1 MIRLAVFATGL
12 LCLAAPLPRGPAV
25 GLPRSPA
32 GVAPLPSLTEV
43 GDSARASWQ
52 RRDLRAFLAPAG
64 ASRVVVTLPAAGPS
78 APVTAEQA
86 RAMLLSYV
94 QGTQEVE
101 AILRRAEAVDSAQ
114 GYVELNRRYR
124 VIGIPGERES
134 VILLGYRRGRS
145 AWVLT
150 EVRIA
155 S

>member
-1 MIRLAVFATGL
+1 MIRSLS
-12 LCLAAPLPRGPAV
+12 LAAALALLG
-25 GLPRSPA
+25 SPA
-32 GVAPLPSLTEV
+32 PRPRVPASPPALPGLTEV

-64 ASRVVVTLPAAGPS
+64 AGRLVVTLPAAGQS
-78 APVTAEQA
+78 APITAEQA
-86 RAMLLSYV
+86 RAMLSSYV

-101 AILRRAEAVDSAQ
+101 TVLQRAEVVDSAQ
-114 GYVELNRRYR
+114 GYVGLSRRYR
-124 VIGIPGERES
+124 EVGIPGERQS

>member
-1 MIRLAVFATGL
+1 MIRSLP
-12 LCLAAPLPRGPAV
+12 LAAALLLLGGSSPPPRLPATLPA
-25 GLPRSPA
+25 
-32 GVAPLPSLTEV
+32 LPSLTEV
-43 GDSARASWQ
+43 GDSARAAWQ

-64 ASRVVVTLPAAGPS
+64 AGRVVVTLPAAGPS
-78 APVTAEQA
+78 APIIAEQA

-101 AILRRAEAVDSAQ
+101 AVLLRAEEVDSAQ
-114 GYVELNRRYR
+114 GYVELSRRYR
-124 VIGIPGERES
+124 VVGIPGERES

>member
-1 MIRLAVFATGL
+1 MIRLGVLTTGL
-12 LCLAAPLPRGPAV
+12 LLLTAPLPRGPAAPLSS
-25 GLPRSPA
+25 GPA
-32 GVAPLPSLTEV
+32 APLPSLAEV

-64 ASRVVVTLPAAGPS
+64 ASRVVVTLPTAGPS
-78 APVTAEQA
+78 APITAEQA

-101 AILRRAEAVDSAQ
+101 AILRRAEVVDSAQ
-114 GYVELNRRYR
+114 GYVELSRRYR
-124 VIGIPGERES
+124 VVGIPGERES